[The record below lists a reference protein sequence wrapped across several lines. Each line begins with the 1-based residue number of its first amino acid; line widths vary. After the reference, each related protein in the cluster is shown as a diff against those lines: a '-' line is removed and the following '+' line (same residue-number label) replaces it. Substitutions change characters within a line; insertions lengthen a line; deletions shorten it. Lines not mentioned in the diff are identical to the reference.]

1 MNFEQLLYAEVLA
14 QHNSMQKAADV
25 LHISKSGLSIAINQ
39 LESELGV
46 ALFDKSAAG
55 TKLTSEGR
63 QLLSSISDILRFKNS
78 LEKNAAIVAN
88 PQKHQ
93 KISIHYMNT
102 MLRPFINSFIENYST
117 KFANVQFDISCHEFE
132 SIVRR
137 VNNQE
142 IDAGFIAINNSQD
155 ESIKNLEFTP
165 VCDSKLVL
173 LCSPENSLNTLD
185 RPITLEDLKEQ
196 RFSIFN
202 DKFHDEIFERLQFQ
216 CGSLSLVLRVDDA
229 WAMNK
234 SITKLNTVCFG
245 RTLQGNLS
253 STTGFSN
260 LKAINIGHII
270 DDNFKLGWLTNPNYM
285 LSKKTQ
291 ELLKDITEE
300 IKRGHDNGIL

>member
-39 LESELGV
+39 LENELGV
-46 ALFDKSAAG
+46 SIFHKSATG
-55 TKLTSEGR
+55 TKLTTEGR
-63 QLLSSISDILRFKNS
+63 QLLSSISDILRFKNN
-78 LEKNAAIVAN
+78 LENTAAIIAN

-102 MLRPFINSFIENYST
+102 MLKPFINTFIENYSN
-117 KFANVQFDISCHEFE
+117 KFKNVQFDISCHEFE

-137 VNNQE
+137 VHNQE
-142 IDAGFIAINNSQD
+142 IDAGFIAINNSHD
-155 ESIKNLEFTP
+155 EAIKSLEFTP

-173 LCSPENSLNTLD
+173 LCSPDNTLNTID

-196 RFSIFN
+196 KFSIFN

-216 CGSLSLVLRVDDA
+216 CGPLSLVLRVDDA
-229 WAMNK
+229 WAMNEA
-234 SITKLNTVCFG
+234 ITKLNTVCFG

-253 STTGFSN
+253 SNTDFSN
-260 LKAINIGHII
+260 LKTISIGHII

-285 LSKKTQ
+285 MSKKTQ
-291 ELLKDITEE
+291 ELLKDINLE
-300 IKRGHDNGIL
+300 IKKDA

>member
-46 ALFDKSAAG
+46 NLFDKSTTG
-55 TKLTSEGR
+55 TRVTTEGR
-63 QLLSSISDILRFKNS
+63 QLLSSISDILRFKNN
-78 LEKNAAIVAN
+78 LENTAAVVAN

-102 MLRPFINSFIENYST
+102 MLKPFINTFIENYSN
-117 KFANVQFDISCHEFE
+117 KFENIQVDISCHEFE

-142 IDAGFIAINNSQD
+142 IDAGFIAINNFHD
-155 ESIKNLEFTP
+155 ESIRNLEFTP

-173 LCSPENSLNTLD
+173 LCSPDNALSTLE
-185 RPITLEDLKEQ
+185 RPISLEDLKEQ
-196 RFSIFN
+196 RFSMFN
-202 DKFHDEIFERLQFQ
+202 DKFHDDIFERLQFQ
-216 CGSLSLVLRVDDA
+216 CGPLTLVLRVDDA
-229 WAMNK
+229 WAMNTA
-234 SITKLNTVCFG
+234 ITKLNTICFS

-253 STTGFSN
+253 SSTDFSN
-260 LKAINIGHII
+260 LKTIDIGHII

-285 LSKKTQ
+285 LSAKTQ
-291 ELLKDITEE
+291 ELLNEITLKIKKDA
-300 IKRGHDNGIL
+300 